1 MNKNEWT
8 MSVKLHRDI
17 MDIMS
22 EDLSSLNI
30 ESKLAVVSHVLVLC
44 LSAITKTFDIDHEE
58 AASYFD
64 ALKKDALNLRLD
76 KSFDQLEAI

>member
-8 MSVKLHRDI
+8 MSIKLHRDI
-17 MDIMS
+17 MDMMS
-22 EDLSSLNI
+22 EEVSSLNF
-30 ESKLAVVSHVLVLC
+30 ESKLVVVSNALVLC
-44 LSAITKTFDIDHEE
+44 LSAITKTFYIDHEE